1 MFRRKIN
8 PEQVGLAIAAVICFG
23 LAFLILGV
31 NAAWPAMLSGYSGGG
46 GGGTA
51 ITPNSCTLPT
61 VATGIDAAGTLSCT
75 QPTDSTGN
83 AATATLAAAATALA
97 ATPSACTGSQFA
109 RGIGTTGNASCQ
121 QPAFTDISGTAAVTQ
136 GGTGLTTATQGDLLY
151 GSAANTWA
159 KLAKN
164 ATATRYLANTGTTNN
179 PAWAQV
185 NLANG
190 VTGNLPVA
198 NLGSGT
204 SASGT
209 TFWRGD
215 GTWATPAGGSVG
227 SDTNTTAGPT
237 NMTTAFAAVSTLAA
251 YDNTG
256 KTTLVIGQVNLTSSG
271 ATRDWKCQIHIN
283 GAAVDSPRHL
293 ANLSSAAQTN
303 VATTYLDTT
312 SASGR
317 TATYQCAT
325 LAGAGTTGTAA
336 NGTLYRLTW

>member
-8 PEQVGLAIAAVICFG
+8 PEQVGLAIAAVICFV
-23 LAFLILGV
+23 LAFLILGI

-46 GGGTA
+46 SGTT

-97 ATPSACTGSQFA
+97 ADPADCTGTQFA
-109 RGIGTTGNASCQ
+109 RGILASGVAACAQPSDVTGNA
-121 QPAFTDISGTAAVTQ
+121 
-136 GGTGLTTATQGDLLY
+136 
-151 GSAANTWA
+151 
-159 KLAKN
+159 
-164 ATATRYLANTGTTNN
+164 ATATALAAN
-179 PAWAQV
+179 PAPCAANNYATDIAASGALTCGQV
-185 NLANG
+185 NLAAG
-190 VTGNLPVA
+190 VTGNLPVT

-215 GTWATPAGGSVG
+215 GTWATPATTVG
-227 SDTNTTAGPT
+227 TDTDITCDNSL
-237 NMTTAFAAVSTLAA
+237 MTSTLQAVNNLAA

-256 KTTLVIGQVNLTSSG
+256 KTTLLIGHAAVTSTGSN
-271 ATRDWKCQIHIN
+271 RDWTCRMYIN
-283 GAAVDSPRHL
+283 GGGVGDTRY
-293 ANLSSAAQTN
+293 LSN
-303 VATTYLDTT
+303 VPASSRATVTGLFLDTT

-317 TATYQCAT
+317 TAEYKCSTA
-325 LAGAGTTGTAA
+325 AGAGFTGTADSC
-336 NGTLYRLTW
+336 NMYRITW

>member
-1 MFRRKIN
+1 MYRRKIN
-8 PEQVGLAIAAVICFG
+8 PEQFGLAIAAVICFV
-23 LAFLILGV
+23 LAFLILGI

-46 GGGTA
+46 SGTTIA
-51 ITPNSCTLPT
+51 LNSCTLPT

-75 QPTDSTGN
+75 QPSDVTGN
-83 AATATLAAAATALA
+83 AATATLATAATALA
-97 ATPSACTGSQFA
+97 ADPADCTGTQFA
-109 RGIGTTGNASCQ
+109 RGILASGVAACAQPSDVTGNA
-121 QPAFTDISGTAAVTQ
+121 
-136 GGTGLTTATQGDLLY
+136 
-151 GSAANTWA
+151 
-159 KLAKN
+159 
-164 ATATRYLANTGTTNN
+164 ATATALAAN
-179 PAWAQV
+179 PADCAANNYATAIAASGALTCGQV
-185 NLANG
+185 SLAAG
-190 VTGNLPVA
+190 VTGNLPVT

-215 GTWATPAGGSVG
+215 GTWATPAGGSIS

-237 NMTTAFAAVSTLAA
+237 NMTTVFAAVSTLAA

-256 KTTLVIGQVNLTSSG
+256 KTTLVVGQINLTSSG
-271 ATRDWKCQIHIN
+271 AVRDWKCQIHIN
-283 GAAVDSPRHL
+283 GTAVDSPRYL
-293 ANLSSAAQTN
+293 ANLSSAATTN
-303 VATTYLDTT
+303 VATVFLDTT

>member
-8 PEQVGLAIAAVICFG
+8 PEQVGLAIAAVICLG

-46 GGGTA
+46 GTA
-51 ITPNSCTLPT
+51 IAPNSCTLPT

-75 QPTDSTGN
+75 QPTDVTGN
-83 AATATLAAAATALA
+83 AATATALA
-97 ATPSACTGSQFA
+97 A
-109 RGIGTTGNASCQ
+109 N
-121 QPAFTDISGTAAVTQ
+121 PADC
-136 GGTGLTTATQGDLLY
+136 
-151 GSAANTWA
+151 AAN
-159 KLAKN
+159 N
-164 ATATRYLANTGTTNN
+164 YATAIAASGALTCG
-179 PAWAQV
+179 QV
-185 NLANG
+185 NLAAG

-215 GTWATPAGGSVG
+215 GTWATPATSVG
-227 SDTNTTAGPT
+227 TDTDTTCDTAL
-237 NMTTAFAAVSTLAA
+237 MTTTLQTVNSLAA

-256 KTTLVIGQVNLTSSG
+256 KTTLLIGHAYVTSSG
-271 ATRDWKCQIHIN
+271 SNRDWTCRMYIN
-283 GAAVDSPRHL
+283 GSPVGDTRY
-293 ANLSSAAQTN
+293 SSNIPASSS
-303 VATTYLDTT
+303 TTVTGVYLDTT

-325 LAGAGTTGTAA
+325 AAGGGFTGTA
-336 NGTLYRLTW
+336 NGCNLYRITW